1 MLEVRSVSLRNKCEF
16 NRFIEIVTLCLYM
29 LTEISSHSGCCCCA
43 RILIAARAAS
53 FNGNS
58 RVQCCVRLLFRV
70 GCDVSTVVFGNRVC
84 IVTNRLP
91 PTHFFRRTTW
101 GVPVIVIK
109 ISFAMNYPATVAS
122 HRPSMTN
129 ESVQDVSANLL
140 SPMRK

>member
-29 LTEISSHSGCCCCA
+29 LTEISSHRGCCCCA

-91 PTHFFRRTTW
+91 PTHFFRRTT
-101 GVPVIVIK
+101 
-109 ISFAMNYPATVAS
+109 
-122 HRPSMTN
+122 
-129 ESVQDVSANLL
+129 
-140 SPMRK
+140 